1 MLRATAVIYGMY
13 GAVMIA
19 AEACG
24 APAVMLPL
32 RHQALAALYIGH
44 GAHLGTTSATHAPG
58 LIHPERPVGDK
69 VIDEESAHRTA
80 EKRRQRTHGEVGDA
94 RFASLY
100 LL

>member
-1 MLRATAVIYGMY
+1 MLRATAIIYGMN

-19 AEACG
+19 AEACQ

-69 VIDEESAHRTA
+69 VIVE
-80 EKRRQRTHGEVGDA
+80 G
-94 RFASLY
+94 ASKVSENMKVSEQ
-100 LL
+100 